1 MALPTAPGPAEGAVA
16 ATVIETPAAMPG
28 GWARRTFGA
37 LTYDSNFRLLFLGN
51 VLQFGA
57 QQMLLVTRGWLVFHI
72 TGSFAALGTIAL
84 ANAVPGLILSPV
96 GGIIADRAPKK
107 TVIQSAQLFNMV
119 NAAVIAVIAA
129 GVFGLELAFWH
140 LFVSSFMQGGVNSI
154 MMPSRQAMISDLV
167 PRERLMNAI
176 GINSSGQ
183 TFMQL
188 VGPGLAGLL
197 LAAVS
202 PAAAYTVMAGMYF
215 FAVTFTMRLPTKP
228 LYAFAQS
235 AAGRSAGAARGG
247 RGRGAG
253 GFKDLKDG
261 IRYVATDPT
270 IRMLIG
276 VNFLIVVVAM
286 PYTML
291 LAGFVKDVLHKGA
304 FEQGILQ
311 SIQGVGAVG
320 GSIFVASAAAK
331 GRGKM
336 MMFWGALLGCGIVA
350 FAISTSFWITLPI
363 MVFIGTA
370 QAGRMA
376 IGQVLVQ
383 TYSDEEYRG
392 RVQAVWFMQF
402 SLVQF
407 GTFLVSILAEL
418 VGPQWAIGG
427 LATMLVIA
435 MGLTATFV
443 PSMRRLD

>member
-1 MALPTAPGPAEGAVA
+1 MTQPTGLGPTEVDQSTAALEVPSD
-16 ATVIETPAAMPG
+16 
-28 GWARRTFGA
+28 GWARRTFGTVTEDA
-37 LTYDSNFRLLFLGN
+37 NFRLLFFGN

-84 ANAVPGLILSPV
+84 ANAVPGLLLSPI

-119 NAAVIAVIAA
+119 NAIVIAVIAA
-129 GVFGLELAFWH
+129 GFFGLELAFWH
-140 LFVSSFMQGGVNSI
+140 LFISSFLQGGVNSI

-197 LAAVS
+197 LAAFS
-202 PAAAYTVMAGMYF
+202 PAAAYVVMAAMYF
-215 FAVTFTMRLPTKP
+215 FAVTFTIRLPKQP
-228 LYAFAQS
+228 LYAFAQT
-235 AAGRSAGAARGG
+235 AAGRTAEVARGG
-247 RGRGAG
+247 RRRGAA
-253 GFKDLKDG
+253 GFADLKDG
-261 IRYVATDPT
+261 MRYVATDPV
-270 IRMLIG
+270 IRMLVG
-276 VNFLIVVVAM
+276 VNFLIVIVAM

-311 SIQGVGAVG
+311 SIQGVGAVA
-320 GSIFVASAAAK
+320 GSIFVASAAAR

-336 MMFWGALLGCGIVA
+336 MIFWGALLGCGIVA

-363 MVFIGTA
+363 MIFIGTA

-383 TYSDEEYRG
+383 TYSAEEYRG

-407 GTFLVSILAEL
+407 GTFFVSILAEV
-418 VGPQWAIGG
+418 VGPQIAIGS
-427 LATMLVIA
+427 LAALLVVA
-435 MGLTATFV
+435 MGIIALTV
-443 PSMRRLD
+443 PAMRRLD